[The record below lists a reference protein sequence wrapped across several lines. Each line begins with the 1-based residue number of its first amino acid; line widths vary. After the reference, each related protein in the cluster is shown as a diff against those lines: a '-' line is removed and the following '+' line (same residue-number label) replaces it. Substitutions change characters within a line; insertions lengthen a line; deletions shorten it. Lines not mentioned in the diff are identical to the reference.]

1 MLVDP
6 NLLRTFLVIIFLTL
20 IIVRTIENNYFLV
33 HTKLGYLRT
42 AQKMKFFIKDFFSKC
57 DQIRSF
63 IFCAVT
69 VVSFYKNCQENIAQ
83 NLIDVL
89 EYLQK
94 VISNETLKWKHYY
107 IDILMSWQVNFFV
120 SQIFRK

>member
-42 AQKMKFFIKDFFSKC
+42 AQKMKFFN
-57 DQIRSF
+57 QIRSF

-94 VISNETLKWKHYY
+94 VISNETLKRKHYVRRY
-107 IDILMSWQVNFFV
+107 TDILAS
-120 SQIFRK
+120 